1 MGIAQD
7 VIFGETTTD
16 VPQSGSEGAARLA
29 LWPIAPEK
37 TNQPIPGLGAV
48 AMKDQVSQQGLGFE
62 RGRLGQR
69 LVVMAD
75 V

>member
-16 VPQSGSEGAARLA
+16 IPEGCRERAARLA
-29 LWPIAPEK
+29 LRPIAPEK
-37 TNQPIPGLGAV
+37 TDQPIPRLGLV
-48 AMKDQVSQQGLGFE
+48 TMEDQVSQQGLGFE
-62 RGRLGQR
+62 CGRLGQR
-69 LVVMAD
+69 LIVIAD

>member
-1 MGIAQD
+1 
-7 VIFGETTTD
+7 VFGFPTDRPKETD
-16 VPQSGSEGAARLA
+16 
-29 LWPIAPEK
+29 
-37 TNQPIPGLGAV
+37 QPIPGLGAV

-69 LVVMAD
+69 LAVMAD